1 MVRRRLA
8 RLAPGSRKARREH
21 AVAVVSYRAPVEAMS
36 GRDRARQALLL
47 GPGVGLFV
55 VGLLSLF
62 RHLTALGWVVLAV
75 GVLLLLAYARP
86 ALRRRRQSR
95 AAANGARE

>member
-1 MVRRRLA
+1 ME
-8 RLAPGSRKARREH
+8 S
-21 AVAVVSYRAPVEAMS
+21 MS
-36 GRDRARQALLL
+36 GPDRARQALLL

-55 VGLLSLF
+55 VGLLSPFL
-62 RHLTALGWVVLAV
+62 HLTALGWVVLAV

-95 AAANGARE
+95 PAANGGRE